1 MTISLSSSE
10 HITCSEFESGRRSVR
25 STGDVTEA
33 HNLFKRM
40 PGLPQ
45 EHADVS
51 NVFIVAWTGKLC
63 ALDSAQSSKRRV
75 TNRCGIVPL
84 ELSVGTDRDGVTN
97 FQPYILDLRPARP
110 GPP

>member
-1 MTISLSSSE
+1 MGRF
-10 HITCSEFESGRRSVR
+10 FE
-25 STGDVTEA
+25 
-33 HNLFKRM
+33 RM

-63 ALDSAQSSKRRV
+63 ALDSALSSKRRV

-84 ELSVGTDRDGVTN
+84 ELSVGTDRD
-97 FQPYILDLRPARP
+97 QLPAVHLASSSGSARSASSLHLHLQVM
-110 GPP
+110 GTVRNGSNGSNM

>member
-1 MTISLSSSE
+1 MYDVVRQTYDIDRLYNAARF
-10 HITCSEFESGRRSVR
+10 FE
-25 STGDVTEA
+25 
-33 HNLFKRM
+33 RM

-51 NVFIVAWTGKLC
+51 NVFIVAWTRKLC
-63 ALDSAQSSKRRV
+63 ALDSALSSKRRV